1 MIRLS
6 RAPPQSAA
14 ICTVWLKPS
23 FYNKPL
29 GGGAFISMTVFPLT
43 CNRMK
48 EFRDPGFCGVAAQSA
63 ARPAGPPRR
72 FVLSFGLNLT
82 ASSPAAAGKKQKKPK
97 ICGIV
102 KKKENGAPL
111 TSTRP
116 DHASVSA
123 HQKLSGG
130 AEDLG

>member
-1 MIRLS
+1 
-6 RAPPQSAA
+6 
-14 ICTVWLKPS
+14 
-23 FYNKPL
+23 
-29 GGGAFISMTVFPLT
+29 MTVFPLT
-43 CNRMK
+43 RNRMK

-63 ARPAGPPRR
+63 GPPRR
-72 FVLSFGLNLT
+72 FVLSLGLNLT
-82 ASSPAAAGKKQKKPK
+82 ASPPAAAGKKNKKKRK
-97 ICGIV
+97 IRGIT